1 MKICQIYIIHEMFK
15 IEDETSP
22 ERFIK
27 LEKKILYCHII
38 IGQMIGKLNLYCIL
52 LYKSIIL
59 SRYQ

>member
-38 IGQMIGKLNLYCIL
+38 IGQMIGKLNLYLI
-52 LYKSIIL
+52 YIYISYYIN
-59 SRYQ
+59 R

>member
-1 MKICQIYIIHEMFK
+1 MFK

>member
-38 IGQMIGKLNLYCIL
+38 IGQMIGKLNLYLIYIYIYL
-52 LYKSIIL
+52 II
-59 SRYQ
+59 

>member
-27 LEKKILYCHII
+27 LKKKILYCHII
-38 IGQMIGKLNLYCIL
+38 IGQMIGKLNLYLIYIYIYL
-52 LYKSIIL
+52 II
-59 SRYQ
+59 